1 MTTTTG
7 ENSARADVRVL
18 GKLLR
23 AEWAAGIL
31 GLRLFMGCVT
41 IAAFM
46 LGAVWVL
53 GGGLSTILA
62 KGGTTFLGGD
72 VAITTN
78 VPLAADTENQ
88 LTSLG
93 TLSKAVEL
101 RSTGNVGDA
110 RTAIEL
116 KAVDSIYPLYG
127 SVELV
132 SGKSIEAAFAQN
144 GAHPPAIVEP
154 ALLTRTGGTVGD
166 VIRIGGQPFIIS
178 DALALEP
185 DRLSAG
191 RFMVGPRVIV
201 PLDDVLGSPLVQ
213 RGAIVEYRYRVRAE
227 ELSADELITAVEAL
241 RPPSGWEFETPKDA
255 GDRVLRTVERTTSFL
270 GVAGIVALTI
280 GLSGAWAAAKTW
292 LQRRGRTIAL
302 YRLSG
307 ATPGI
312 VFALHAIIL
321 ALASLFGLALG
332 LGAGFAVAL
341 PILDIITERLHVP
354 LLAGDILVQ
363 VFSVSAILTIG
374 LIGTGLLAL
383 SGVSRIAP
391 GSAMRS
397 GEAPLHMTPKHVL
410 VASGI
415 ILSAVI
421 GAALS
426 LPVAEIAGIATFGF
440 LIVISILAA
449 VATVISRFIAGR
461 PPRGF
466 FSTVMH
472 QSLGNPGQMATRT
485 VALGIGIIGITSI
498 VAAQN
503 SLNQALTSE
512 LPTRVPDLVLID
524 IQPAQV
530 DDIRARIDASS
541 ELDGLQADPFMRMT
555 ITAINGVTAQDALV
569 REDKSW
575 VIEGDRSFSWTAEP
589 TGAELL
595 QGEWWAND
603 YAGPTLVS
611 PEEDMMEAF
620 DLKVGDIIT
629 YSVLGRTFESEVANI
644 RKEYHRTFRPE
655 YLMMASP
662 QPFKSAPHTWIMSL
676 QGQSDA
682 AIDDLIISL
691 AGDYPNVTSI
701 DIRTIVSQVKGVI
714 DGATLA
720 SVMIAVLLVAAGAL
734 SVSALVAS
742 DVDARRREAL
752 VFSLIGASR
761 REVASARLMEAAG
774 VGLIAAIIG
783 GTAGVVGGYFVV
795 TEGLRIPWAPSI
807 TVFLMP
813 IILGVAAAVVAG
825 VVGGLGAAPK
835 GRGQLV
841 RLLTE

>member
-1 MTTTTG
+1 VTAAP
-7 ENSARADVRVL
+7 EQNSTRAYLNVL

-31 GLRLFMGCVT
+31 GLRLFMACVT

-78 VPLAADTENQ
+78 VPLDTDTENQ
-88 LTSLG
+88 LTGLG
-93 TLSKAVEL
+93 ALSKAVEL
-101 RSTGNVGDA
+101 RSTGIVGDA

-132 SGKSIEAAFAQN
+132 SGQSIKALFTQERAY
-144 GAHPPAIVEP
+144 PSAIVEP
-154 ALLTRTGGTVGD
+154 ALLTRTGGNVGD
-166 VIRIGGQPFIIS
+166 VIRIGGQPFVIM
-178 DALALEP
+178 DTLALEP

-201 PLDDVLGSPLVQ
+201 HLDDVIGSPLVQ
-213 RGAIVEYRYRVRAE
+213 RGAIVEYRYRVRA
-227 ELSADELITAVEAL
+227 DEISTDKLITAVEAL
-241 RPPSGWEFETPKDA
+241 KPQSGWELETPKDA
-255 GDRVLRTVERTTSFL
+255 SDRVLRTVERTTSFL
-270 GVAGIVALTI
+270 GVTGIVALTI

-292 LQRRGRTIAL
+292 MQRRGRTIAL

-312 VFALHAIIL
+312 VFALHAFIL
-321 ALASLFGLALG
+321 ALASLLGLTLG

-341 PILDIITERLHVP
+341 PVLDIITERLHVP

-363 VFSVSAILTIG
+363 VFSVSSILLVG

-397 GEAPLHMTPKHVL
+397 GEAPLQMTPKHVL
-410 VASGI
+410 VATAI
-415 ILSAVI
+415 ILTAVI

-440 LIVISILAA
+440 LIVIGILAA
-449 VATVISRFIAGR
+449 VAILISRFIATR

-466 FSTVMH
+466 FTTVMH

-485 VALGIGIIGITSI
+485 VALGIGIIGITAI

-512 LPTRVPDLVLID
+512 LPSRVPDLVLID

-530 DDIRARIDASS
+530 DDIHARIDASA

-555 ITAINGVTAQDALV
+555 ITAINGVAAQDALV

-603 YAGPTLVS
+603 YAGTPLVS

-629 YSVLGRTFESEVANI
+629 
-644 RKEYHRTFRPE
+644 
-655 YLMMASP
+655 
-662 QPFKSAPHTWIMSL
+662 
-676 QGQSDA
+676 
-682 AIDDLIISL
+682 
-691 AGDYPNVTSI
+691 
-701 DIRTIVSQVKGVI
+701 
-714 DGATLA
+714 
-720 SVMIAVLLVAAGAL
+720 
-734 SVSALVAS
+734 
-742 DVDARRREAL
+742 
-752 VFSLIGASR
+752 
-761 REVASARLMEAAG
+761 
-774 VGLIAAIIG
+774 
-783 GTAGVVGGYFVV
+783 
-795 TEGLRIPWAPSI
+795 
-807 TVFLMP
+807 
-813 IILGVAAAVVAG
+813 
-825 VVGGLGAAPK
+825 
-835 GRGQLV
+835 
-841 RLLTE
+841 